1 VEASTA
7 EKPKRSKPLLDLS
20 SLERET
26 VQLRDGSIREL
37 RNLNEFGV
45 GEQHQLRRR
54 GQEFD
59 RLWESDE
66 DLTDQETARLKFL
79 TNELFDRLVVAP
91 TSVKKR
97 VQEGDRAQIILIFTS
112 APYASLLAMARA
124 QQEADEAQK
133 AAEAETTSTS
143 DDLSPG

>member
-1 VEASTA
+1 MEASTA
-7 EKPKRSKPLLDLS
+7 EKPKRSEPLLDLS

-26 VQLRDGSIREL
+26 VRLRDGSIREL

-59 RLWESDE
+59 RLWESEE
-66 DLTDQETARLKFL
+66 DLKDEEKARLTFL
-79 TNELFDRLVVAP
+79 TNELFERLVDAP
-91 TSVKKR
+91 QTVKKR
-97 VQEGDRAQIILIFTS
+97 VKEGDRAQIVLIFTS

-124 QQEADEAQK
+124 QQEADTQ
-133 AAEAETTSTS
+133 TPSTS
-143 DDLSPG
+143 DG